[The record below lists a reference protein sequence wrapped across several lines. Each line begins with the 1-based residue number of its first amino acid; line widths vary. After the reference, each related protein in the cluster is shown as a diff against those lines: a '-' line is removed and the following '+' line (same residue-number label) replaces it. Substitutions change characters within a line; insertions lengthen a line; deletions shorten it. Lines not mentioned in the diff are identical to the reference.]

1 MDTRS
6 NPSPSVTTAES
17 DLRTRFLQAVER
29 QWPGSTRISKLIA
42 QHDAWLKKKQIN
54 GRSWYD
60 IITDTLDENWRDDG
74 SDDNKYAYDANA
86 GDDAA

>member
-6 NPSPSVTTAES
+6 NPLAFC
-17 DLRTRFLQAVER
+17 DDGGIRFAYEVLQAAER
-29 QWPGSTRISKLIA
+29 LWPGSTRVAKLIA
-42 QHDAWLKKKQIN
+42 QHDAWLKKKQTS

-60 IITDTLDENWRDDG
+60 TITDTLDETWKGGG
-74 SDDNKYAYDANA
+74 SDADKGIYGNA

>member
-6 NPSPSVTTAES
+6 NPSPSATMAES

-29 QWPGSTRISKLIA
+29 LWPGSTRIPKLIA
-42 QHDAWLKKKQIN
+42 QHDDWLKKKQAN

-60 IITDTLDENWRDDG
+60 IITDTLDENWKGDG
-74 SDDNKYAYDANA
+74 SDADKYVYDADA
-86 GDDAA
+86 GDAA

>member
-6 NPSPSVTTAES
+6 NPSPSVTTVES
-17 DLRTRFLQAVER
+17 DLRTRFLQAAER
-29 QWPGSTRISKLIA
+29 LWPGSTRIARLIA
-42 QHDAWLKKKQIN
+42 QHDEWLKKKKTN

-60 IITDTLDENWRDDG
+60 IISETLDENWKGDG
-74 SDDNKYAYDANA
+74 GDVDKYLCDADA